1 MAVTGIVV
9 LAVSAGTGALGLMMW
24 AVALNGFMGQT
35 RAVDTSL
42 IVYCAL
48 AVASVLV
55 ATAFSVAAVYYTT
68 SKRGWHAAVSTIVS
82 ILAFSTA
89 AGVVQVLA
97 VFVSVIVA
105 DQLRTNR

>member
-9 LAVSAGTGALGLMMW
+9 LTVSVATGALGWMMW

-42 IVYCAL
+42 IVYCSL
-48 AVASVLV
+48 AVASILL
-55 ATAFSVAAVYYTT
+55 ATVFSVAAVYFGAAR
-68 SKRGWHAAVSTIVS
+68 RGWNAAASAIVS
-82 ILAFSTA
+82 ILVFATA